1 MIVSKKIKETFKEIT
16 EQNVKYM
23 NMPDKERKYL
33 KRLLNVFKNHLSDEE
48 QLFLFKIIL
57 EQMHYRNLI
66 TDPDNIVQIHNIKL
80 KTITY
85 VFFLTVVIILLVA
98 ALFKVNDSLNGL
110 ISMFGNV
117 LKLLALQDMS

>member
-1 MIVSKKIKETFKEIT
+1 MLINKKIKETFKEIT
-16 EQNVKYM
+16 EQDVKYM

-33 KRLLNVFKNHLSDEE
+33 KRLLNVFKNDLSDEE

-85 VFFLTVVIILLVA
+85 VFFLTVVLILLIA

>member
-1 MIVSKKIKETFKEIT
+1 MLISKKIKETFKEIT

>member
-1 MIVSKKIKETFKEIT
+1 MLISKKIKETFKEIT
-16 EQNVKYM
+16 EQNVKYI

-117 LKLLALQDMS
+117 LKLLAL

>member
-33 KRLLNVFKNHLSDEE
+33 KRLLNFFKKNLNDEE
-48 QLFLFKIIL
+48 QLFLFKVIL

-85 VFFLTVVIILLVA
+85 VFFLAVVIILLVA

>member
-1 MIVSKKIKETFKEIT
+1 MLINKKIKETFKEIT
-16 EQNVKYM
+16 VQNVKYM
-23 NMPDKERKYL
+23 NTPDKERKYL
-33 KRLLNVFKNHLSDEE
+33 KRLLNVFKNNLNDEE
-48 QLFLFKIIL
+48 QLFLFKVIL

-117 LKLLALQDMS
+117 LKLLAL

>member
-1 MIVSKKIKETFKEIT
+1 MMVSKKIKETFKEIT

-23 NMPDKERKYL
+23 NTPDKERKYL
-33 KRLLNVFKNHLSDEE
+33 KRLLNVFKNNLNDEE
-48 QLFLFKIIL
+48 QLFLFKVIL

-66 TDPDNIVQIHNIKL
+66 TDPDNIVQSHNIKL
-80 KTITY
+80 KPITY
-85 VFFLTVVIILLVA
+85 IFFLTVVIILLVA

-117 LKLLALQDMS
+117 LKLLAL

>member
-1 MIVSKKIKETFKEIT
+1 MLINKKIKETFKEIT
-16 EQNVKYM
+16 EQDVKYM

-117 LKLLALQDMS
+117 LKLLAL

>member
-1 MIVSKKIKETFKEIT
+1 MLISKKIKETFKEIT
-16 EQNVKYM
+16 EQNTKYI